1 MESKE
6 SKNMF
11 NMKHLFATF
20 FVALTALLC
29 CQCTSNRSVGTD
41 TLYNEYVSAYTSGCI
56 SRNSEVR
63 VLFSHEIREGLLD
76 SIQPAEVMKITPAV
90 EGKYTFVD
98 AHTLVFKPT
107 TEMQRNATYTASVDI
122 DKLFDGA
129 NKFQFDFQTRPFAV
143 GGSLKSFD
151 VTDDDQYELTFSLLT
166 ADSETAKEV
175 ESHVNLSMKGDQSWS
190 HAADGQTHLLT
201 FRVKPTKA
209 ELLTLLTTVDKTI
222 GTDGQSIASV
232 ELPSSQQFSVVSQ
245 RCKMGDSKCIEVTFN
260 KNLDPKQNIN
270 GLIFIDGK
278 KTQTAVEG
286 NKVMLYADL
295 TDGEDVKIV
304 VSGKLRSRSG
314 STLGEGCSIEMRVA
328 TDKPAVEFVGDG
340 TILPQAEKILIPF
353 RAIYMRGVRVAV
365 YKMFSNMMGTVM
377 QRGDLNYTGE
387 ISYAGRPIAMTT
399 FFIDD
404 SGMDLSEWHT
414 YAIDLTEQVK
424 LEPGAMYHIELS
436 LDSRLSA
443 WPCDTLKQATRE
455 EMAAE
460 DARLMDKMCDRFDN
474 GSYFYSGLTYESYNW
489 WDDDYYSLH
498 DDPSAAYYYDNR
510 TVGKN
515 VLATNIGLT
524 ALRGSDNTLSVT
536 AINLPDAQPMSGVT
550 VEAYSMQQQM
560 VGSGTTNGEGIV
572 QISYETRQ
580 GQPAYIIARKADD
593 VSYLKVTSD
602 VALSTS
608 TFDVSGSVIER
619 GLKGYIYGDRGV
631 WRPGDTI
638 HVAFMLNDKSKS
650 LPADHPVTL
659 KVSNPL
665 GQVTNRITRTE
676 GAMGLYSFTI
686 PTASDAPTGIWNAQI
701 NVGGVTFSKNLRV
714 ETIKPNRLK
723 IDLDLPKGTLT
734 SGSNNAKLHT
744 EWLNGNVASG
754 LKYDISATIIET
766 TTSWKAWQ
774 DYIFDNPT
782 KSFDTSEQNVA
793 KGEVGQQGDAS
804 CLLNLN
810 TGKTAPGLLK
820 ANLVTHVYEPSGEFS
835 VDVLQ
840 TLIAPYSRFVGIKS
854 PQQPRQ
860 SHLDTDKDHT
870 FSVAS
875 VDKDGNAV
883 PDVKIKVD
891 VYKVDWYWWWSSSRE
906 DMAGY
911 TSSSYHQPVKS
922 LSVVTDKSGKGS
934 FKLKM
939 SEANWGTYLIMVED
953 AASGHSAGTLSYFDW
968 PWMESRRSS
977 EASENA
983 TSLTITTDKKE
994 YAPGDKMHISLPSD
1008 EGSRAIVSIS
1018 NGSKI
1023 LQLNTYQCQKERTEI
1038 VIEAT
1043 EEMTPN
1049 IYIGVS
1055 LVQPYSQTVNDMPIR
1070 LYGLTPVSV
1079 TSAKSHITPVIKCND
1094 EFQPES
1100 QCQVTVS
1107 EKDGRPMSYTLAIV
1121 DEGLLDLTRFKT
1133 PDAWQ
1138 VFNAREA
1145 LGVRYWDLYSHVNGA
1160 FGGRI
1165 EQLFSIGGD
1174 EALNNTPK
1182 AIVNRFTPMVHF
1194 SGPFTLK
1201 KGEKRTHKINVP
1213 NYNGRV
1219 RVMVVAGDG
1228 YAYGN
1233 AEKSVLVR
1241 RPLMLIGTMPRQ
1253 IGRNDEMTVAA
1264 TVFASQKLGE
1274 VKVSISASDG
1284 LKVIG
1289 EKTQTVSF
1297 NDAGDQTVQFR
1308 IKESGQE
1315 GDGTVKLVATSGS
1328 GKADYTANIT
1338 VRTVSQPLRQTIT
1351 SRIDAGGTFDKQ
1363 ITFPGDG
1370 DFSMLVGLS
1379 ANQPLNLVGRI
1390 SQLIAYPHG
1399 CVEQTTSKAFP
1410 QLYLSEFSALSK
1422 EQQAEVENNIKYGIN
1437 RLSSYQTADGGMS
1450 YWPGGRQS
1458 HAWASAY
1465 VLQFLYEAG
1474 ARGYYVPDDMLRRL
1488 KSYVSAQANAW
1499 TIKEDAFTAAYQ
1511 LYVLSVMQSAEL
1523 GAMNRMREHA
1533 AELPQSA
1540 NYLLAAA
1547 YAQGGRADI
1556 GKDLLHVTTS
1566 NKSGAWWF
1574 TSDIAK
1580 LMAQTSLDDNGAE
1593 GVAESIRKSLV
1604 DDRWLSTSETAFS
1617 LIAMSQFY
1625 KKNGVGKGL
1634 KFKAELDGKKMA
1646 DVDTPK
1652 YSWSSE
1658 YQHRSPQA
1666 QLSIRNTSDAP
1677 LYITTTAQGVATQ
1690 SKVERLSNGLDLS
1703 VKYTDDNDRPL
1714 SPASLTQSA
1723 TFKAVLTLRNT
1734 SGKDQQ
1740 NIAVTHIVPAGW
1752 EILAAQPSGTVSY
1765 QDVRDDRVLSYV
1777 DRLPVNESVTIRLNL
1792 SATYAGLYYMPSVY
1806 AEAMYDASITGC
1818 TESSECEVK

>member
-1 MESKE
+1 
-6 SKNMF
+6 
-11 NMKHLFATF
+11 MKRLFSAII
-20 FVALTALLC
+20 VVLTAIVC
-29 CQCTSNRSVGTD
+29 CQCTSNRGATE
-41 TLYNEYVSAYTSGCI
+41 TLYNEFVSAYTSGSI

-63 VLFSHEIREGLLD
+63 VLFSHDLSDSLLEI
-76 SIQPAEVMKITPAV
+76 IKPADVMKITPAV
-90 EGKYTFVD
+90 EGSYTFVD
-98 AHTLVFKPT
+98 NHTLVFKPSS
-107 TEMQRNATYTASVDI
+107 EMKRNATYTASVDI
-122 DKLFDGA
+122 DKLFEGA
-129 NKFQFDFQTRPFAV
+129 KKFQFDFRTRPFAI
-143 GGSLKSFD
+143 GGGLKNFN
-151 VTDDDQYELTFSLLT
+151 VTDDDQYELVFNLLT
-166 ADSETAKEV
+166 ADSETAKDV
-175 ESHVNLSMKGDQSWS
+175 ESHINLSMKGDQNWS
-190 HAADGQTHLLT
+190 HAADGQTHQLT
-201 FRVKPTKA
+201 FRVKPTKD
-209 ELLTLLTTVDKTI
+209 ETLTVSTVEDKAIGSDGKAITTVD
-222 GTDGQSIASV
+222 
-232 ELPSSQQFSVVSQ
+232 LPSAQQFSVVNT
-245 RCKMGDSKCIEVTFN
+245 RCKVGDSKCIEVTFN
-260 KNLDPKQNIN
+260 KNLDPKQNVN
-270 GLIFIDGK
+270 GLIFVDGK
-278 KTQTAVEG
+278 KSQPTVEG
-286 NKVMLYADL
+286 NKIMLYSDFS
-295 TDGEDVKIV
+295 DGEQIKIIV
-304 VSGKLRSRSG
+304 NGKLRSRSG
-314 STLGEGCSIEMRVA
+314 STFGESRSFDLTVA

-340 TILPQAEKILIPF
+340 TILPQGEKILIPF

-377 QRGDLNYTGE
+377 QRGDIDNTSE
-387 ISYAGRPIAMTT
+387 ICYAGRPIAMTT

-414 YAIDLTEQVK
+414 YAIDLTDQVK
-424 LEPGAMYHIELS
+424 LEPGAMYHVELS

-443 WPCDTLKQATRE
+443 WPCDTLRHATRD
-455 EMAAE
+455 EMEAE
-460 DARLMDKMCDRFDN
+460 DSRLMDKMCERFDN
-474 GSYFYSGLTYESYNW
+474 GSYFYTGLTYESYNW
-489 WDDDYYSLH
+489 WYDDYYTLRQ
-498 DDPSAAYYYDNR
+498 DPASPFYYDNR

-524 ALRGSDNTLSVT
+524 ALKGSDNTLSVT
-536 AINLPDAQPMSGVT
+536 AINLPDASPMSGIT
-550 VEAYSMQQQM
+550 VEAYSLQQQLI
-560 VGSGTTNGEGIV
+560 GTASTNGEGV
-572 QISYETRQ
+572 AQISYETRQ
-580 GQPAYIIARKADD
+580 GQPAYVIARKADD
-593 VSYLKVTSD
+593 ISYLKVTSETS
-602 VALSTS
+602 LSTS

-619 GLKGYIYGDRGV
+619 GLKGFIYGDRGV
-631 WRPGDTI
+631 WRPGDTLHI
-638 HVAFMLNDKSKS
+638 AFMLNDKSKT
-650 LPADHPVTL
+650 LPADHPVSL
-659 KVSNPL
+659 KLTNPL

-676 GAMGLYSFTI
+676 GAMGLYTYTI
-686 PTASDAPTGIWNAQI
+686 PTPADAPTGIWNAEI
-701 NVGGVTFSKNLRV
+701 NVGGVTFNKNLRI

-723 IDLDLPKGTLT
+723 IDLDLPKGTLS

-766 TTSWKAWQ
+766 TTAWKNWSG
-774 DYIFDNPT
+774 YVFDNPT
-782 KSFDTSEQNVA
+782 KSFDTSEQNVS

-804 CLLNLN
+804 CLINFN

-820 ANLVTHVYEPSGEFS
+820 ASLVTHVYEPSGEFS
-835 VDVLQ
+835 VDVMQ
-840 TLIAPYSRFVGIKS
+840 ALIAPYSRFVGIKA

-860 SHLDTDKDHT
+860 SHLDTDKDHV
-870 FSVAS
+870 FNVAS
-875 VDKDGNAV
+875 VDKDGNAI
-883 PDVKIKVD
+883 PDVKVKVD
-891 VYKVDWYWWWSSSRE
+891 IYKVDWYWWWSSSRD

-911 TSSSYHQPVKS
+911 TSSSYHQPVKT
-922 LSVVTDKSGKGS
+922 LNVVTDKSGKGE
-934 FKLKM
+934 FKLNM

-968 PWMESRRSS
+968 PWMSSRRSS
-977 EASENA
+977 DASENA

-994 YAPGDKMHISLPSD
+994 YAPGEKMHISLPSD

-1023 LQLNTYQCQKERTEI
+1023 LQLNTYQCKKERTEI

-1079 TSAKSHITPVIKCND
+1079 TSAKSHITPVISSKD

-1133 PDAWQ
+1133 PDAWP

-1182 AIVNRFTPMVHF
+1182 AIVNRFTPMVYF

-1201 KGEKRTHKINVP
+1201 KGEKKTHKINVP

-1219 RVMVVAGDG
+1219 RIMVVAGDG
-1228 YAYGN
+1228 SAYGS

-1264 TVFASQKLGE
+1264 TVFASQKLGD
-1274 VKVSISASDG
+1274 VKVSISTSNG
-1284 LKVIG
+1284 LQVVG
-1289 EKTQTVSF
+1289 EKTQSVSF

-1308 IKESGQE
+1308 VKETGQV
-1315 GDGTVKLVATSGS
+1315 GDGTISLVATSSS

-1338 VRTVSQPLRQTIT
+1338 VRTVSQPLRKTT
-1351 SRIDAGGTFDKQ
+1351 TERIDVGGTFDKQ
-1363 ITFPGDG
+1363 ISLPGDG
-1370 DFSMLVGLS
+1370 DYNMLIGLS
-1379 ANQPLNLVGRI
+1379 ANQPLNLIGRI

-1422 EQQAEVENNIKYGIN
+1422 EQQAEVEGNIKYGIN

-1474 ARGYYVPDDMLRRL
+1474 ARGYYVPEDMQRRL
-1488 KSYVSAQANAW
+1488 KSYVSTQANAW
-1499 TIKEDAFTAAYQ
+1499 TAKDDAITAAYQ
-1511 LYVLSVMQSAEL
+1511 LYVLATMQSAEL

-1540 NYLLAAA
+1540 NYLLSAA
-1547 YAQGGRADI
+1547 YALSGRTDI
-1556 GKDLLHVTTS
+1556 GKELLGKATS
-1566 NKSGAWWF
+1566 NKSNWWWF
-1574 TSDIAK
+1574 STDIAR
-1580 LMAQTSLDDNGAE
+1580 LMAQMNIGDTQAE
-1593 GVAESIRKSLV
+1593 QAAETVRKSLM

-1617 LIAMSQFY
+1617 LIAMSQYY
-1625 KKNGVGKGL
+1625 KKNAVGDGL
-1634 KFKAELDGKKMA
+1634 KFSAALDGKTLA
-1646 DVDTPK
+1646 EIDSEK
-1652 YSWSSE
+1652 YSWNSE
-1658 YQHRSPQA
+1658 QKLGSKQA
-1666 QLSIRNTSDAP
+1666 RLAIRNTSKAP
-1677 LYITTTAQGVATQ
+1677 MYVTVTAQGVATQ
-1690 SKVERLSNGLDLS
+1690 SKVEKMSNGLELS
-1703 VKYTDDNDRPL
+1703 IKYTDDNDRPL
-1714 SPASLTQSA
+1714 DPATLSQST
-1723 TFKAVLTLRNT
+1723 TFKAVVTVHNA
-1734 SGKDQQ
+1734 SGNVQEHV
-1740 NIAVTHIVPAGW
+1740 AVTHIVPAGW
-1752 EILAAQPSGTVSY
+1752 EILAAQPSGTINY
-1765 QDVRDDRVLSYV
+1765 QDVRDDRVLSYI
-1777 DRLPVNESVTIRLNL
+1777 DRLPVNETVTIRVNL
-1792 SATYAGLYYMPSVY
+1792 SATYAGEYYMPSVR
-1806 AEAMYDASITGC
+1806 AEAMYDAAISGC
-1818 TESSECEVK
+1818 TESSACQVK

>member
-1 MESKE
+1 
-6 SKNMF
+6 
-11 NMKHLFATF
+11 MKRLFSF
-20 FVALTALLC
+20 VLVALTVILC
-29 CQCTSNRSVGTD
+29 CQCTSNRNASTE
-41 TLYNEYVSAYTSGCI
+41 TLYNEFVSAYTSGSV
-56 SRNSEVR
+56 SRNAEVR
-63 VLFSHEIREGLLD
+63 VLFSQEISD
-76 SIQPAEVMKITPAV
+76 SLMQAIKPAEVMKITPAV

-98 AHTLVFKPT
+98 NHTLVFKPT
-107 TEMQRNATYTASVDI
+107 AEMKRNATYTANVDI
-122 DKLFDGA
+122 DKLFEGA
-129 NKFQFDFQTRPFAV
+129 KKFQFDFQTRPFAL
-143 GGSLKSFD
+143 GGGLRSFN
-151 VTDDDQYELTFSLLT
+151 VTDDDQYELVFKLIT
-166 ADSETAKEV
+166 ADIESAKDV
-175 ESHVNLSMKGDQSWS
+175 ESHVTLSMKGDQTWS
-190 HAADGQTHLLT
+190 HAADGQNHVLT
-201 FRVKPTKA
+201 FRVKPDK
-209 ELLTLLTTVDKTI
+209 EEKLTLSVTADKALGAEAQTIETVD
-222 GTDGQSIASV
+222 
-232 ELPSSQQFSVVSQ
+232 LPSTKQFSVVNQ
-245 RCKMGDSKCIEVTFN
+245 RCKLGDSKCIEVTFN
-260 KNLDPKQNIN
+260 KNIDPKQNVN

-278 KTQTAVEG
+278 KTQPVVEG
-286 NKVMLYADL
+286 NKILLYADYS
-295 TDGEDVKIV
+295 DGDKLQIIV
-304 VSGKLRSRSG
+304 NGKLRSRSG
-314 STLGEGCSIEMRVA
+314 STFGESRSFELTVA
-328 TDKPAVEFVGDG
+328 SDKPAVEFVGNG
-340 TILPQAEKILIPF
+340 TILPQSEKILIPF

-377 QRGDLNYTGE
+377 QRGDIDFPGE
-387 ISYAGRPIAMTT
+387 INYAGRPIAMTT

-404 SGMDLSEWHT
+404 QGMDLSEWHT

-443 WPCDTLKQATRE
+443 WPCDTLRHATPE

-460 DARLMDKMCDRFDN
+460 DAQLMDKMCQRFDN
-474 GSYFYSGLTYESYNW
+474 GYYFYSGQTYENYNW
-489 WDDDYYSLH
+489 WDDDYYTLH

-510 TVGKN
+510 TVARN

-524 ALRGSDNTLSVT
+524 ALKGSDNTISVT
-536 AINLPDAQPMSGVT
+536 AINLPDAQPMSGIT
-550 VEAYSMQQQM
+550 VEAYSMQQQLL
-560 VGSGTTNGEGIV
+560 GTANTNSEGIA
-572 QISYETRQ
+572 QISFEPRL
-580 GQPAYIIARKADD
+580 GQPAYIVGRKSGD
-593 VSYLKVTSD
+593 VSYLKVNNDAS
-602 VALSTS
+602 LSTS

-631 WRPGDTI
+631 WRPGDTLHI
-638 HVAFMLNDKSKS
+638 AFMLNDKSKS
-650 LPADHPVTL
+650 LPADHPVSL
-659 KVSNPL
+659 KLSNPL

-676 GAMGLYSFTI
+676 GAMGLYTFTV
-686 PTASDAPTGIWNAQI
+686 PTAADAPTGIWAADI
-701 NVGGVTFSKNLRV
+701 NVGGVTFHKNLRI

-723 IDLDLPKGTLT
+723 IDLDLPKGTLS

-766 TTSWKAWQ
+766 TTTWKNWTG
-774 DYIFDNPT
+774 YVFDNPT

-804 CLLNLN
+804 CILNLN

-820 ANLVTHVYEPSGEFS
+820 ASLVTHVYEPSGEFS
-835 VDVLQ
+835 VDVMQ
-840 TLIAPYSRFVGIKS
+840 ALIAPYSRFVGIKS

-860 SHLDTDKDHT
+860 SHLDTDKDHS

-883 PDVKIKVD
+883 PDVKVKVD
-891 VYKVDWYWWWSSSRE
+891 IYKVDWYWWWSSSRDE
-906 DMAGY
+906 MADY
-911 TSSSYHQPVKS
+911 TSSSYHKPVKT
-922 LSVVTDKSGKGS
+922 LSVVTDKNGKGE
-934 FKLKM
+934 FKLNM
-939 SEANWGTYLIMVED
+939 SQANWGTYLIMVED

-968 PWMESRRSS
+968 PWMSSRRSS

-994 YAPGDKMHISLPSD
+994 YAPGEKMHISLPSD

-1023 LQLNTYQCQKERTEI
+1023 LHLNTYQCKKERTEI

-1079 TSAKSHITPVIKCND
+1079 TSAKSHLTPVISSKD
-1094 EFQPES
+1094 EFLPET

-1133 PDAWQ
+1133 PDAWG

-1145 LGVRYWDLYSHVNGA
+1145 LGVRYWDLYNHVNGA

-1182 AIVNRFTPMVHF
+1182 AIVNRFTPMVYF

-1201 KGEKRTHKINVP
+1201 KGEKKTHKINVP

-1228 YAYGN
+1228 SAYGS

-1253 IGRNDEMTVAA
+1253 IGRDDEMTVAA
-1264 TVFASQKLGE
+1264 TVFASQKLGD
-1274 VKVSISASDG
+1274 VKVSISASNG
-1284 LKVIG
+1284 LKVVG
-1289 EKTQTVSF
+1289 ENTQTVSF
-1297 NDAGDQTVQFR
+1297 NEAGDRTVQFR
-1308 IKESGQE
+1308 IKEAGQA
-1315 GDGTVKLVATSGS
+1315 GVGTVSLVATSGS
-1328 GKADYTANIT
+1328 GKADYTANIA
-1338 VRTVSQPLRQTIT
+1338 VRTVSQPLRKTT
-1351 SRIDAGGTFDKQ
+1351 VARIEAGGTFDQ
-1363 ITFPGDG
+1363 QLTLPGDG
-1370 DFSMLVGLS
+1370 DYKLLLSMS
-1379 ANQPLNLVGRI
+1379 ANQPLNLVGRL

-1410 QLYLSEFSALSK
+1410 QLYLSEFSALTDD
-1422 EQQAEVENNIKYGIN
+1422 QQTEVENNIKYGIS

-1488 KSYVSAQANAW
+1488 KAYVTTQANAW
-1499 TIKEDAFTAAYQ
+1499 TAKDDANTAAYQ
-1511 LYVLSVMQSAEL
+1511 LYVLATMQSAEL

-1540 NYLLAAA
+1540 NALLAAA
-1547 YAQGGRADI
+1547 YAVGGRTDI
-1556 GKDLLHVTTS
+1556 GKELLNTASTDKS
-1566 NKSGAWWF
+1566 NWWWF
-1574 TSDIAK
+1574 STDVAR
-1580 LMAQTSLDDNGAE
+1580 LMAQMNLGDTNAETSAE
-1593 GVAESIRKSLV
+1593 NIRKALM
-1604 DDRWLSTSETAFS
+1604 DDRWLSTSESAFS
-1617 LIAMSQFY
+1617 LIAMSQYY
-1625 KKNGVGKGL
+1625 KKNTVGKGL
-1634 KFKAELDGKKMA
+1634 KFAATLDGKSIA
-1646 DVDTPK
+1646 DVK
-1652 YSWSSE
+1652 SESYSWNCE
-1658 YQHRSPQA
+1658 QK
-1666 QLSIRNTSDAP
+1666 LSVKQPKLNVRNTSDAVM
-1677 LYITTTAQGVATQ
+1677 YVTATAEGVATQ
-1690 SKVERLSNGLDLS
+1690 SKVEKMANGLELS
-1703 VKYTDDNDRPL
+1703 LKYTDDNDRPL
-1714 SPASLTQSA
+1714 NPASLSQST
-1723 TFKAVLTLRNT
+1723 TFKAVLTVRNT
-1734 SGKDQQ
+1734 SGAAQDHV
-1740 NIAVTHIVPAGW
+1740 AVTHIVPAGW
-1752 EILAAQPSGTVSY
+1752 EILSAQPSGTVNY
-1765 QDVRDDRVLSYV
+1765 QDVRDDRVLSYI
-1777 DRLPVNESVTIRLNL
+1777 DRLPVNESVTIRLSL
-1792 SATYAGLYYMPSVY
+1792 SATYAGQYYMPSVH
-1806 AEAMYDASITGC
+1806 AEAMYDATVTGC
-1818 TESSECEVK
+1818 TESSSCEVK